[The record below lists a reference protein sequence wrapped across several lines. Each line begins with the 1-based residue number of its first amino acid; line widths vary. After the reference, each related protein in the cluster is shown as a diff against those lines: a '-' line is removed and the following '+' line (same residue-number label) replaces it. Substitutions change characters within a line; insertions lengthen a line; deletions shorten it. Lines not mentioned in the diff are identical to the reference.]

1 MADPRVARGG
11 VTYTLTAGD
20 GPGVETT
27 YLDAIRQALFEEMER
42 DERVFVL
49 GEDVGVYGG
58 AFKATEGLLERFG
71 PARVLDTPLAEE
83 AIVGAA
89 IGAAMRGLRPV
100 AEMQFI
106 DFISRAFDLLTNF
119 AAKNRY
125 RTGIGVPLVVRGPS
139 GAGVHGGPYHSQSPE
154 MYFVKTPGLKVVA
167 PATAADARALLKAS
181 IRDDDPVIFLEHKF
195 LYRRVR
201 DRLVPG
207 DDAGALGKAAIR
219 RPGTNLTIVTY
230 GAMLW
235 TALEAA
241 SQLEREAISPEIL
254 DLRTLLPWDE
264 DAVLTSVK
272 KTGRC
277 LILHE
282 DTRTAGIGAEI
293 SATITE
299 KAFEWLDAPI
309 LRVTAPDTPVPY
321 SPPLEEAFL
330 PNAKTLL
337 AAARQLARY

>member
-1 MADPRVARGG
+1 M
-11 VTYTLTAGD
+11 
-20 GPGVETT
+20 
-27 YLDAIRQALFEEMER
+27 
-42 DERVFVL
+42 
-49 GEDVGVYGG
+49 
-58 AFKATEGLLERFG
+58 
-71 PARVLDTPLAEE
+71 PLAEE

-89 IGAAMRGLRPV
+89 IGAAMRGMRPV

-167 PATAADARALLKAS
+167 PATAADARSLLKAA

-201 DRLVPG
+201 DRLIPG
-207 DDAGALGKAAIR
+207 EDAGKLGMAAVR
-219 RPGTNLTIVTY
+219 RAGKHLTVVTY

-241 SQLEREAISPEIL
+241 PVLEAEGISAEIV

-264 DAVLTSVK
+264 EAVLSSVK
-272 KTGRC
+272 KTGKC

-282 DTRTAGIGAEI
+282 DTRTAGLGAEI
-293 SATITE
+293 SATVTE